1 MDTNELDFSFD
12 MQGTDRNALLA
23 EAAERLDALRGH
35 LGPDGKAEP
44 SNEGDQARLAMEEE
58 VEVGAIPKVYKITQN
73 DYLARQLK
81 APLQV
86 EQLLKKY
93 NFYWIQIPIFLHT
106 RENWFF
112 NKLELR
118 IEFNL
123 DEPRPELRPTA
134 YQILPH
140 RKFQKLIEAE
150 QHLTVG
156 VNENFELEVKT
167 GAIDLQTPDGQRK
180 AHMQAGVDGVAD
192 GGFKLVIGPFEY
204 TIKRAKIEHTD
215 TNNVAVFWRIVG
227 AEFFQEDRPEFIVV
241 AQVPKK
247 TKTVT
252 IAPRLQAYRS
262 LNGWSATFQLLS
274 KNLPMS
280 LREYFKGGAP
290 IVHDPGPWDITSLL

>member
-12 MQGTDRNALLA
+12 MRGADRNTLLA
-23 EAAERLDALRGH
+23 ETAQRLDALSGH
-35 LGPDGKAEP
+35 LGPNGKTE
-44 SNEGDQARLAMEEE
+44 SSKEGDQARLAMEEE
-58 VEVGAIPKVYKITQN
+58 AKVGAIPKVYRITQ
-73 DYLARQLK
+73 DEYLARQLK

-93 NFYWIQIPIFLHT
+93 NFYWIQFPVFLHT

-156 VNENFELEVKT
+156 VNENFELEVQT
-167 GAIDLQTPDGQRK
+167 GAVGLKTPDGQRK
-180 AHMQAGVDGVAD
+180 VHTQAGVDGAAS

-204 TIKRAKIEHTD
+204 AIKRAKIEHTD
-215 TNNVAVFWRIVG
+215 VNNVAVFWRIVG

-252 IAPRLQAYRS
+252 IAPRLQAYR
-262 LNGWSATFQLLS
+262 NFNTWSATFQQLS
-274 KNLPMS
+274 KNLPMAI
-280 LREYFKGGAP
+280 REYFQGGAP